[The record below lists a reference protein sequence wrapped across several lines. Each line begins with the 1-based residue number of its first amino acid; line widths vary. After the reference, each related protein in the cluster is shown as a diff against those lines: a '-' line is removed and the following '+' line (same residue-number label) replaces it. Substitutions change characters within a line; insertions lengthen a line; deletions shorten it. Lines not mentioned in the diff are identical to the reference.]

1 MHSASTLIL
10 CLIASNTLM
19 GCSSMAKSAKADKP
33 KQLEVTAT
41 TNYDLIKG
49 NSAYD
54 FYEIAKRYHA
64 NGNLEMASIAYQKS
78 LKLDS
83 NYVKS
88 ISGLASIYAGNKLY
102 TIAIPLFE
110 QVVKIEPKATHYN
123 NLGYAYYLNQQYQEA
138 SRVLSQA
145 ILLDPEYVQAKVN
158 IALVESNLSAEK
170 DIKQL
175 KDTQEKVDFVVINN
189 DDRLITQTT
198 TPQDNID
205 KQVVQKVEIVA
216 TTNQQ
221 TVSLQQTTNG
231 IYELNFDT
239 KLNNAAVTAETTQTI
254 SEKPVDIIQQK
265 QIFAAVSGGITFKHV
280 PVVSKLFD
288 LATTGIVAMQL
299 SDQHPYMEVI
309 NGNGL
314 KGIARAVAGQLKDRG
329 VEHIKVAD
337 AKRFNLTKT
346 HIQYRTGY
354 RNDAMTLNEHLINRP
369 YLVRND
375 QMPRNVSV
383 RLVLGRDL
391 MKNLSKAEIASI
403 NNAITSHED
412 VASI

>member
-1 MHSASTLIL
+1 MKYQLCIL
-10 CLIASNTLM
+10 VSSSVLF
-19 GCSSMAKSAKADKP
+19 GCSSMNKSASLDAQTKLNIEASTKS
-33 KQLEVTAT
+33 QLISA
-41 TNYDLIKG
+41 
-49 NSAYD
+49 NSAEQYN
-54 FYEIAKRYHA
+54 ELGRRYQQA
-64 NGNLEMASIAYQKS
+64 GNHTMATVAYQKALQLS
-78 LKLDS
+78 PNNS
-83 NYVKS
+83 SS
-88 ISGLASIYAGNKLY
+88 ISGLASSYAQQNMLSV
-102 TIAIPLFE
+102 AIPLFE
-110 QVVKIEPKATHYN
+110 KAVSLSPTANAYN
-123 NLGYAYYLNQQYQEA
+123 NLGYAYYLNQQYETA
-138 SRVLSQA
+138 NRVLKQA
-145 ILLDPEYVQAKVN
+145 LILEPDYAQAKN
-158 IALVESNLSAEK
+158 NLALVELNLHADKEV
-170 DIKQL
+170 KQL
-175 KDTQEKVDFVVINN
+175 ANK
-189 DDRLITQTT
+189 
-198 TPQDNID
+198 QDNVD
-205 KQVVQKVEIVA
+205 YVVVNSNTALVQEIQPAMVA
-216 TTNQQ
+216 ENLQAQ
-221 TVSLQQTTNG
+221 PEAISIASADLPAASLQQSSKN

-239 KLNNAAVTAETTQTI
+239 KLNSAAVTAETTQTI
-254 SEKPVDIIQQK
+254 SEKPVDINQQK
-265 QIFAAVSGGITFKHV
+265 QLFAAVSGGITFKHV

-391 MKNLSKAEIASI
+391 MKNMSKAEIASI
-403 NNAITSHED
+403 NNAITSNED
-412 VASI
+412 VTSI